1 MSHQVSELL
10 TDKSIAPSF
19 KTTRRLPFNLQASD
33 LKMAASSS
41 MIVCSAMLINHTS
54 QAAIPKTSTQPCESP
69 SNVSERCSPAP
80 QPTTSASP
88 EPASRG
94 EWSGRPFEQ
103 LQSQQNKLPRKME
116 AMYADLLNQ
125 SQAAASRDQ
134 LTEAI
139 QTIAG
144 IPTNSQHH
152 ELAQQLQEDWSRE
165 LVRQATN
172 RFQQGEVAPAIA
184 LLKSIPITS
193 QWHDRAIE
201 LRQRWDQ
208 QAKLLNQA
216 TAATAAADW
225 QGAIDAIKSLEGLPL
240 HNSLPVQE
248 LLQQAMA
255 KRYEPESALLQI
267 AIADS
272 PMMSAVAPPETIA
285 VSFK

>member
-1 MSHQVSELL
+1 MH
-10 TDKSIAPSF
+10 
-19 KTTRRLPFNLQASD
+19 
-33 LKMAASSS
+33 
-41 MIVCSAMLINHTS
+41 
-54 QAAIPKTSTQPCESP
+54 
-69 SNVSERCSPAP
+69 
-80 QPTTSASP
+80 SP

-225 QGAIDAIKSLEGLPL
+225 QARSMRSNLWKDYPYITVFQFKSCCSKLWPNAMSQSPPCSKSPL
-240 HNSLPVQE
+240 QTRP
-248 LLQQAMA
+248 
-255 KRYEPESALLQI
+255 
-267 AIADS
+267 
-272 PMMSAVAPPETIA
+272 
-285 VSFK
+285 